1 MKSRI
6 IYIETLYTLDIFVV
20 IKTLFFYSFYVILLA
35 T

>member
-1 MKSRI
+1 MKGRI
-6 IYIETLYTLDIFVV
+6 IYIETLYPLDIFVG